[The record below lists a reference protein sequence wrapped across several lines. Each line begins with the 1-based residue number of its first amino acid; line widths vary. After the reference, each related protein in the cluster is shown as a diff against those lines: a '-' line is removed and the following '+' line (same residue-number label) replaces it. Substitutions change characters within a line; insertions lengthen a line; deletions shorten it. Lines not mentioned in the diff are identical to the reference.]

1 MIRFRNFLI
10 CSIAVALCGMF
21 SNQVIAQGFDDLSLV
36 QYDKQLNAILLT
48 TLEEEKKFIAD
59 VVKLVGE
66 EKLPKKLVDTSF
78 QWVRN
83 RRPNTKYPFIYFERV
98 LRLQANKLKLPV
110 PPFDYDIYNQRR
122 PRR

>member
-1 MIRFRNFLI
+1 MEL
-10 CSIAVALCGMF
+10 L
-21 SNQVIAQGFDDLSLV
+21 LV

-66 EKLPKKLVDTSF
+66 EKLPKKLVDTSC

-110 PPFDYDIYNQRR
+110 PRSTTTSTTSGVHVASALSKSKNGSRQH
-122 PRR
+122 

>member
-1 MIRFRNFLI
+1 MIRFRKFLM
-10 CSIAVALCGMF
+10 CLLAVVFCGTL
-21 SNQVIAQGFDDLSLV
+21 SDRAAAQGFDELSLV

-98 LRLQANKLKLPV
+98 LRLQANKLKLHV
-110 PPFDYDIYNQRR
+110 PPFDYDIYKQRR